1 MSQPVRDAGAALAAL
16 WKLKKRRYL
25 FVLPMAAGV
34 AFWAAAF
41 FGFNPRIGQM
51 FPEKFAQFFST
62 SAQVLAAG
70 LVALVLQVRVFTA
83 PRALVARRVAVLA
96 LLFIIIGEVASITGL
111 SPSLPDPALYR
122 WALALTVGSGVA
134 FLLALLLIAIR
145 TLAADATEREEE
157 DLRKLA
163 AAGDPMAARLVETP
177 AA

>member
-1 MSQPVRDAGAALAAL
+1 MSQPVRDAWSALAAL
-16 WKLKKRRYL
+16 WTLKKRRYL

-41 FGFNPRIGQM
+41 YGFDPRIGRM

-83 PRALVARRVAVLA
+83 PRALVARRVTVLA
-96 LLFIIIGEVASITGL
+96 LLFIIIGESAAITGL
-111 SPSLPDPALYR
+111 SPALPDPVLYR
-122 WALALTVGSGVA
+122 WALALTVGAGVA

-157 DLRKLA
+157 DLTQLA
-163 AAGDPMAARLVETP
+163 AAGDPMAARLIKKPTV
-177 AA
+177 